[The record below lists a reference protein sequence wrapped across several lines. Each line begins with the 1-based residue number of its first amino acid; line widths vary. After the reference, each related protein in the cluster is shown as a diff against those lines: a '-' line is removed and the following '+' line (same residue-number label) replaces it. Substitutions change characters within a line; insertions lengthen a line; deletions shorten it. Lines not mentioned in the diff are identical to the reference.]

1 MAKCPNGCK
10 DSKYNILL
18 KFEGW
23 QKSDIKFQAETVLNL
38 TEVLNVSEQK
48 AKTMVEFAI
57 DRGHFLIDS
66 KPQSEITQLSL
77 ELAKKSIPHEVK
89 LSKK

>member
-23 QKSDIKFQAETVLNL
+23 QKTDIEFQAKTVLNL
-38 TEVLNVSEQK
+38 SEVMNWSEQK
-48 AKTMVEFAI
+48 AKTTVEFALQ
-57 DRGHFLIDS
+57 RGHCLIESEVQS
-66 KPQSEITQLSL
+66 KITEISL
-77 ELAKKSIPHEVK
+77 NLAKKSIPHEVK

>member
-1 MAKCPNGCK
+1 MSCPNGCK

-23 QKSDIKFQAETVLNL
+23 QKNEVGFQADIVLRL
-38 TEVLNVSEQK
+38 SEVLNISEQQ
-48 AKTMVEFAI
+48 AKSMVEFALE
-57 DRGHFLIDS
+57 RGHFLIDS
-66 KPQSEITQLSL
+66 KPQSEITKLSL
-77 ELAKKSIPHEVK
+77 QLAKKSIPHEVK

>member
-1 MAKCPNGCK
+1 MSKCPNGCK

-23 QKSDIKFQAETVLNL
+23 QKNEVGFQADTVLRL
-38 TEVLNVSEQK
+38 VEVLNISEQR
-48 AKTMVEFAI
+48 AKSMVEFALE
-57 DRGHFLIDS
+57 RGHFLIDS
-66 KPQSEITQLSL
+66 RSQSEITKLSL
-77 ELAKKSIPHEVK
+77 QLAKKSIPHEVK

>member
-1 MAKCPNGCK
+1 MSKCPNGCK

-23 QKSDIKFQAETVLNL
+23 QKNEVGFLADTVLRL
-38 TEVLNVSEQK
+38 SEVLDISEQR
-48 AKTMVEFAI
+48 AKTMVEFALE
-57 DRGHFLIDS
+57 RGHFLIDS

-77 ELAKKSIPHEVK
+77 RLAKKSIPHEVK